1 MQEWVNT
8 KVIWDWYKIDTRV
21 IREWYKNDKGLSKS
35 YTRDAW
41 VPQYRY
47 KMIRLFSH
55 RKRLVVVFSRNPIK
69 VFCVCRL
76 PLFRPKFVSASAGM
90 SFFREKWL
98 LFGSKAT
105 VKGTNK
111 QCEVI
116 SHRRRRR
123 WRRQRRRR
131 RSFVDDATN
140 SSFFLAT
147 LTELETGG
155 HYPLFAGIPVDWL
168 LAFVTYASVGRF
180 FFSKSV

>member
-1 MQEWVNT
+1 M
-8 KVIWDWYKIDTRV
+8 
-21 IREWYKNDKGLSKS
+21 
-35 YTRDAW
+35 
-41 VPQYRY
+41 PQYRY
-47 KMIRLFSH
+47 KMIRLLSH
-55 RKRLVVVFSRNPIK
+55 RKCLVVVFSRNPIK

-123 WRRQRRRR
+123 RRRRWRRQRRRR
-131 RSFVDDATN
+131 QNPSFVCRRRNKLIFFSRDLDRARNGRTLPAVCRN
-140 SSFFLAT
+140 PSRLIACLCHLRICWKIFFL
-147 LTELETGG
+147 
-155 HYPLFAGIPVDWL
+155 
-168 LAFVTYASVGRF
+168 
-180 FFSKSV
+180 